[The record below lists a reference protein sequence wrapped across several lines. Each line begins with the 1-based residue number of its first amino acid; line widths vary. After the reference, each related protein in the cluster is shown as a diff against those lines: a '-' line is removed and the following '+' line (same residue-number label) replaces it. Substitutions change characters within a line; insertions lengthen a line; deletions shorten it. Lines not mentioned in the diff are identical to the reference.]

1 MAEDE
6 LDPLVTECPSCSTRF
21 RVNETQLEIAG
32 GRVRCGA
39 CLTVFDGTERLLFAS
54 GEPQPEQP
62 EAALDELLD
71 ELHTAAEDD
80 SVRAVEVDDVGDRS
94 ADEVSVDGPLEDEVS
109 ADEPTDFADEDV
121 FEDELVGDQPI
132 EDESTGDGAE
142 VDGAYPTEGPVE
154 QDEEQANL
162 GVDVDLPET
171 GDEGIWGAFSDADDA
186 RVDPVPEVDVDASE
200 NAEDASENAEDAN
213 ANAEEV
219 AETPEESSVGRE
231 VVMAGLPENEI
242 WAVKQPSAEVK
253 LRPYLGDLEAEPKPP
268 KRWWVG
274 LIMVVAILGLIAQVL
289 WYQSDNWSRDPD
301 MRPYYE
307 QVCEWL
313 GCELPVIRA
322 PQQIQPSNLVVRSH
336 PDVPGALVVDALV
349 INNASFPQ
357 PFPVVELTFTTVD
370 GNLVAGRR
378 FRPDEYLGGDL
389 EGATM
394 LPSKTP
400 VHITL
405 EIEDPGPDAVNYF
418 MKFR

>member
-6 LDPLVTECPSCSTRF
+6 LDPLVTECPSCGTRF

-39 CLTVFDGTERLLFAS
+39 CLTVFDGTEYLLFAS
-54 GEPQPEQP
+54 GDEPPPEQP

-71 ELHTAAEDD
+71 ELSNTVGDD
-80 SVRAVEVDDVGDRS
+80 SDPGTEVDDVGDQADDEVFGDGS
-94 ADEVSVDGPLEDEVS
+94 VDDEVSEDGLTE
-109 ADEPTDFADEDV
+109 TDFADEDV
-121 FEDELVGDQPI
+121 FEDELI
-132 EDESTGDGAE
+132 EDELIGAEPAGDGAE
-142 VDGAYPTEGPVE
+142 VDGAYGTEVPVE
-154 QDEEQANL
+154 QDQPNL
-162 GVDVDLPET
+162 GDDVDLPKAW
-171 GDEGIWGAFSDADDA
+171 DEGIWGAFSDANDA
-186 RVDPVPEVDVDASE
+186 RVVPVPEADVDASE
-200 NAEDASENAEDAN
+200 NADDASETR
-213 ANAEEV
+213 EEN
-219 AETPEESSVGRE
+219 SVGRE
-231 VVMAGLPENEI
+231 VALAGLPENEI
-242 WAVKQPSAEVK
+242 WPVTKLSAEAE
-253 LRPYLGDLEAEPKPP
+253 LRPYLGDLEAEPEPS

-274 LIMVVAILGLIAQVL
+274 LIIAVAILGLVAQVL

-301 MRPYYE
+301 VRPYYE

-336 PDVPGALVVDALV
+336 PDVPGALIVDALV
-349 INNASFPQ
+349 VNNASFPQ

-378 FRPDEYLGGDL
+378 FHPDEYLGGDL
-389 EGATM
+389 NGATM

>member
-6 LDPLVTECPSCSTRF
+6 LDPLVTECPSCGTRF

-39 CLTVFDGTERLLFAS
+39 CLTVFDGTAYLLFDS

-62 EAALDELLD
+62 ETALDELLD
-71 ELHTAAEDD
+71 ELSNAAEDD
-80 SVRAVEVDDVGDRS
+80 SVHAAEVDDVGDQS
-94 ADEVSVDGPLEDEVS
+94 ADEVFGDGSVDDEVS
-109 ADEPTDFADEDV
+109 GDGPSKTDFADEDV
-121 FEDELVGDQPI
+121 FEDELIGDELI
-132 EDESTGDGAE
+132 EDEPAGDGAE
-142 VDGAYPTEGPVE
+142 VDGAFQTEVPVE
-154 QDEEQANL
+154 QDDANL
-162 GVDVDLPET
+162 GDDVDLPVAW
-171 GDEGIWGAFSDADDA
+171 DEGIWGAFSDANDA
-186 RVDPVPEVDVDASE
+186 RVVPVPEADVDASE
-200 NAEDASENAEDAN
+200 DAEDASEDADD
-213 ANAEEV
+213 ASETREEN
-219 AETPEESSVGRE
+219 SVGRE
-231 VVMAGLPENEI
+231 VALVGLPENEI
-242 WAVKQPSAEVK
+242 WPVTQLSAEAE

-268 KRWWVG
+268 KRWWIG
-274 LIMVVAILGLIAQVL
+274 LIIAVAILGLVAQVL

-307 QVCEWL
+307 QVCDWL

-349 INNASFPQ
+349 VNNASFPQ
-357 PFPVVELTFTTVD
+357 PFPIVELTFTTVD

-378 FRPDEYLGGDL
+378 FHPDEYLGGDL
-389 EGATM
+389 NGATM

>member
-6 LDPLVTECPSCSTRF
+6 LDPLVTECPSCGTRF

-39 CLTVFDGTERLLFAS
+39 CLTVFDGTEYLLFAS
-54 GEPQPEQP
+54 GDEPPPEQP

-71 ELHTAAEDD
+71 ELSNTVGDD
-80 SVRAVEVDDVGDRS
+80 SDPVTEVDDVGDQADDEVFGDGS
-94 ADEVSVDGPLEDEVS
+94 VDDEVSEDGPVDDEVFE
-109 ADEPTDFADEDV
+109 DGLTETDFADEDV
-121 FEDELVGDQPI
+121 FEDELIGAEPA
-132 EDESTGDGAE
+132 GDGAE
-142 VDGAYPTEGPVE
+142 VDGAYRTEVPVE
-154 QDEEQANL
+154 RDQANL
-162 GVDVDLPET
+162 GNDVDLPKAW
-171 GDEGIWGAFSDADDA
+171 DEGIWGAFSDANDT
-186 RVDPVPEVDVDASE
+186 PVVKADVDVSE
-200 NAEDASENAEDAN
+200 DAEDASEYAEDAGED
-213 ANAEEV
+213 AEEV
-219 AETPEESSVGRE
+219 AETPGEDSLGPE
-231 VVMAGLPENEI
+231 VVVSGEI
-242 WAVKQPSAEVK
+242 WAAAEPSAEAE
-253 LRPYLGDLEAEPKPP
+253 LRPYLGDLEAEPEPP
-268 KRWWVG
+268 KRWWIG
-274 LIMVVAILGLIAQVL
+274 LIMVVAILGLVAQVL

-301 MRPYYE
+301 VRPYYE

-336 PDVPGALVVDALV
+336 PDVPGALIVDALV
-349 INNASFPQ
+349 VNNASFPQ

-378 FRPDEYLGGDL
+378 FHPDEYLGGDL
-389 EGATM
+389 NGATM